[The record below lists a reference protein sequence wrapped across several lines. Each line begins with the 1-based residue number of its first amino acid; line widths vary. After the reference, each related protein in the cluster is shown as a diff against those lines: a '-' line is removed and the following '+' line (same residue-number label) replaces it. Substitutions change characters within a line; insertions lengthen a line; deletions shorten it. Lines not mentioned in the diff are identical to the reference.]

1 MGSTPRL
8 LPDVDLTRDKSF
20 GNFLVQQ
27 TSLFVTCCA
36 APRPRAPAVETVG
49 DDTSLQD
56 PVGRLCISAVDV
68 IGASCNAP
76 AAPAAEA
83 EEEEEPPHV
92 PFVKGA
98 KTRVRCGV
106 PTPCPPL
113 PYSRTSKSP
122 VRPSATDAAEQEK
135 EKAAKEARSPSPK
148 AASPSGSGNS
158 SGGGSGGRASRP
170 VVRRTAA

>member
-1 MGSTPRL
+1 MDSAPRL
-8 LPDVDLTRDKSF
+8 LPDVDLTADKSF
-20 GNFLVQQ
+20 GNYLVQQ
-27 TSLFVTCCA
+27 TSLFVGCCA
-36 APRPRAPAVETVG
+36 APRPRAPAPETVG

-76 AAPAAEA
+76 TQPAAEEEA
-83 EEEEEPPHV
+83 EEEEEHV

-98 KTRVRCGV
+98 RTRRCGV

-113 PYSRTSKSP
+113 PYSRASKSP
-122 VRPSATDAAEQEK
+122 IRPSKTDEEAQEK
-135 EKAAKEARSPSPK
+135 ERAARAPSPR
-148 AASPSGSGNS
+148 AAPEGGNASSGSGKE
-158 SGGGSGGRASRP
+158 RASRP